1 MAYHVENDKINNFY
15 AKVQSDDLLID
26 DRYLK
31 KVPLTNLISVNPS
44 LGFSINQT
52 MVENR

>member
-1 MAYHVENDKINNFY
+1 MAYHVENDKINSFY
-15 AKVQSDDLLID
+15 AKVQSDDLHS
-26 DRYLK
+26 YLK
-31 KVPLTNLISVNPS
+31 KVPLTNLTSVNPS